1 MNEAQAH
8 IYEFGDFRLDAS
20 KHLLLK
26 RDGEPV
32 PLTPKVFET
41 LLYLLQHRGTG
52 LAKEE
57 LMKAIWPDTIV
68 EENNLSHNISVLRR
82 VFGEVRAGHRYIVT
96 VPGWGY
102 RFVAEVRT
110 TEKSASVSLV
120 APMRAI
126 AVLPFRPLVAEA
138 RDAALELGMAE
149 TLITRLSSRAIVVR
163 PISSV
168 RKYMDLDQD
177 PLAAGRE
184 LRVEFALDGS
194 IQRCGDQIR
203 VTARLVNVTSGAAIW
218 SGTFDEKFTS
228 IFAVQDVIS
237 EKVAGALA
245 LGLTTVE
252 KMRLTKRYTENTE
265 AYRAFGFASAIGI
278 LPPNENW
285 PRSEAAA
292 NNALALDETLADT
305 YNPQAAVKLY
315 YYRDWSAA
323 ERSFRRGIE
332 LNPNSPEIRHHY
344 AMCLVLFGRNEEAI
358 TEMQR
363 ASELDPLALRNNLD
377 RGKIFFF
384 IREYDQAIDQ
394 FRKTLEL
401 EAPFAAAH
409 EFLGYAYEQKGMHKE
424 AVAQWSKALTSI
436 GAGEQASSLERTYA
450 ASGFEMAVRALAR
463 QRLEKLNDK
472 RNRGAYVPAIE
483 YVTAYTRLADKEQAF
498 VWLHKAVR
506 EPNRLAL
513 ELKVNPIYDKLRDDP
528 RFAATVK
535 CMRLA

>member
-184 LRVEFALDGS
+184 LRVEFVLDGS

-344 AMCLVLFGRNEEAI
+344 AMCLILFGRNEEAI

>member
-126 AVLPFRPLVAEA
+126 VVLPFRPLVAEA

-184 LRVEFALDGS
+184 LRVEFVLDGS

>member
-1 MNEAQAH
+1 
-8 IYEFGDFRLDAS
+8 
-20 KHLLLK
+20 
-26 RDGEPV
+26 
-32 PLTPKVFET
+32 
-41 LLYLLQHRGTG
+41 
-52 LAKEE
+52 
-57 LMKAIWPDTIV
+57 
-68 EENNLSHNISVLRR
+68 
-82 VFGEVRAGHRYIVT
+82 
-96 VPGWGY
+96 
-102 RFVAEVRT
+102 
-110 TEKSASVSLV
+110 
-120 APMRAI
+120 
-126 AVLPFRPLVAEA
+126 
-138 RDAALELGMAE
+138 
-149 TLITRLSSRAIVVR
+149 
-163 PISSV
+163 
-168 RKYMDLDQD
+168 
-177 PLAAGRE
+177 
-184 LRVEFALDGS
+184 
-194 IQRCGDQIR
+194 

>member
-126 AVLPFRPLVAEA
+126 VVLPFRPLVAEA